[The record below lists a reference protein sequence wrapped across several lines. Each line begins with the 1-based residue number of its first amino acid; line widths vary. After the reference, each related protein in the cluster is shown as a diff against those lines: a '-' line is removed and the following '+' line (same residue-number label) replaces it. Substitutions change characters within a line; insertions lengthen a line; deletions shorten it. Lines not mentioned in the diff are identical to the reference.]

1 MPNCHKLFARS
12 GTRCKERMNYD
23 RNQNRDKPQDERF
36 LSGDLIFSL
45 NLIKYSIDSEKKI
58 SGGWLLQN
66 LVTSVCY
73 QGGCCF

>member
-1 MPNCHKLFARS
+1 
-12 GTRCKERMNYD
+12 MNYD

-45 NLIKYSIDSEKKI
+45 NLIKYSFDSEKKI

-66 LVTSVCY
+66 LVTSVLL
-73 QGGCCF
+73 QRWLLL